1 MKRLLAINIFVLMFT
16 SVAAD
21 VAKLVDMQ
29 PFTIPKETEMLAKDS
44 SGKTWRMSGRL
55 KGKLEEGKK
64 SLYIALIKA
73 KYDFKH
79 ETAMDEAKTHL
90 LSTWV
95 KGKEVLLLMVWQDDG
110 YTYFSW
116 GTYKE

>member
-1 MKRLLAINIFVLMFT
+1 MKRFLSIILLSLSWAVI
-16 SVAAD
+16 AAD
-21 VAKLVDMQ
+21 VAKPAEMP
-29 PFTIPKETEMLAKDS
+29 PFAIPNGTEVLAKDA

-55 KGKLEEGKK
+55 KGELAENKK

-73 KYDFKH
+73 KFDFKH

-95 KGKEVLLLMVWQDDG
+95 KGKEVLLLLVWQGDG

>member
-1 MKRLLAINIFVLMFT
+1 MKRLLAIILWTLSLAV
-16 SVAAD
+16 VAAD
-21 VAKLVDMQ
+21 VAKPAEMP
-29 PFTIPKETEMLAKDS
+29 PFTIPKEAEVLAKDT

-55 KGKLEEGKK
+55 KGELAENKK
-64 SLYIALIKA
+64 ALYIALIKA
-73 KYDFKH
+73 KFDFKH

-95 KGKEVLLLMVWQDDG
+95 KGKEVLLLLVWQGDG